1 MTFNERGA
9 FPVIVIYV
17 LGALV
22 LTQAVP
28 NWRIS
33 HLFQKGPG
41 TKQLADAQAK
51 LDQLKADSDQAVAK
65 LKAAQ
70 EEALAKQKEQVA
82 YSQQMEIGA
91 IAALK
96 RAEQSPEVILA
107 SGFLD
112 RASTGLRAAI
122 GDLPVSRQAEI
133 MAIVEGAL
141 SAKQA
146 EVDQAKAALAQRDK
160 DLAIET
166 AQRKAVE
173 AQIPKLTEAVAIKS
187 NEVAAAQVV
196 VTAKTAQ
203 VVEYANKAEAEKK
216 EAGSLGALVTKLAW
230 VVGILGA
237 IFIFANWI
245 LPSLAAEFPQAV
257 KLNKFNATV
266 RSITSAHP

>member
-1 MTFNERGA
+1 MENNCRGFA
-9 FPVIVIYV
+9 PVIILYFV
-17 LGALV
+17 GALA
-22 LTQAVP
+22 LTQLVP
-28 NWRIS
+28 NLRLS
-33 HLFQKGPG
+33 HFFQKGPG
-41 TKQLADAQAK
+41 TKQLAEAQAK
-51 LDQLKADSDQAVAK
+51 LEQLKIESDAAVVK
-65 LKAAQ
+65 LRAAQ
-70 EEALAKQKEQVA
+70 EEALAKQREQVG
-82 YSQQMEIGA
+82 YSQQMELGA

-146 EVDQAKAALAQRDK
+146 EIDQAKAALAQRDK

-166 AQRKAVE
+166 AERKAVE

-187 NEVAAAQVV
+187 NEVAAAQSV
-196 VTAKTAQ
+196 VTTKTAQ
-203 VVEYANKAEAEKK
+203 VVAYADKAAAQEK

-230 VVGILGA
+230 GLGILA
-237 IFIFANWI
+237 LLYIVANWV
-245 LPSLAAEFPQAV
+245 LPSLAQEFPNAARLQAV
-257 KLNKFNATV
+257 NKTV
-266 RSITSAHP
+266 KSVTSAHL